1 MTSYGASQL
10 IIAQVLLKKIENPDF
25 DAGGT
30 LTHQAQAKNFFK
42 FFEIHIIHREFQYEQ
57 NDVSVRRLRKIFP
70 EKNVSKNQPGRA
82 TRCAISISIRGSAM
96 FLGTCVTNRR
106 TDGHTDRHTDGQTL
120 L

>member
-57 NDVSVRRLRKIFP
+57 NAVSVRRLRKIFP
-70 EKNVSKNQPGRA
+70 EKNVSNHQTALLK
-82 TRCAISISIRGSAM
+82 TRDGTARDSGSAKQRGSAR
-96 FLGTCVTNRR
+96 F
-106 TDGHTDRHTDGQTL
+106 
-120 L
+120 

>member
-57 NDVSVRRLRKIFP
+57 NAVSVRRLRKIFP
-70 EKNVSKNQPGRA
+70 EKNVSNHHHRHHCHHHQPA
-82 TRCAISISIRGSAM
+82 K
-96 FLGTCVTNRR
+96 
-106 TDGHTDRHTDGQTL
+106 TL

>member
-57 NDVSVRRLRKIFP
+57 NAVSVRRLRKIFP
-70 EKNVSKNQPGRA
+70 EKNVSKKEKCGFHRRLDLEGFSQALEKSFN
-82 TRCAISISIRGSAM
+82 M
-96 FLGTCVTNRR
+96 VTNF
-106 TDGHTDRHTDGQTL
+106 HGQIRIL
-120 L
+120 H

>member
-57 NDVSVRRLRKIFP
+57 NAVSVRRLRKIFP
-70 EKNVSKNQPGRA
+70 EKNVSIPPPLSRYSCPHEYGIKLDLSGEYKFVDN
-82 TRCAISISIRGSAM
+82 AISREKKNKER
-96 FLGTCVTNRR
+96 V
-106 TDGHTDRHTDGQTL
+106 
-120 L
+120 

>member
-57 NDVSVRRLRKIFP
+57 NAVSVRRLRKNFP
-70 EKNVSKNQPGRA
+70 EKNVS
-82 TRCAISISIRGSAM
+82 
-96 FLGTCVTNRR
+96 NREPK
-106 TDGHTDRHTDGQTL
+106 
-120 L
+120 

>member
-57 NDVSVRRLRKIFP
+57 NAVSVRRLRKIFP
-70 EKNVSKNQPGRA
+70 EKNVSRVRHKSPEH
-82 TRCAISISIRGSAM
+82 
-96 FLGTCVTNRR
+96 LGLT
-106 TDGHTDRHTDGQTL
+106 GHGYKTPEIHGPEIQKG
-120 L
+120 